1 MTRWALLAIEEVFF
15 EQRSRLFMWIPVWL
29 AVGIGGY
36 FSLRF
41 EPTAGQHVEIAL
53 IGVTCLFLTLKW
65 QSMWRALIWIPV
77 LISVGFLV
85 ASYRSHLVSA
95 PKLGWNFYGAVEG
108 TIAHLDRS
116 TSDKPR
122 ITLTTPR
129 LEKIPAAR
137 TPQRLRISLH
147 SPIKGTE
154 LRPGARIQ
162 LTASLSSPAGPVEPG
177 GFDFQRKAWF
187 QRLGGVGYS
196 RVPVMLAHPPKGG
209 GFSLY
214 LFTLRMKVA
223 DNIRGAIFGQP
234 GAFAAAI
241 VTGDRSAIDPKLMQ
255 NLRRSNLAHLLAI
268 SGLHMG
274 LLTGFI
280 FALIRYSLAL
290 IPFVALRLPT
300 KKIAAVLALMAGLA
314 YLLISGANVATQRAY
329 VMVLVMLIAV
339 LVDQPAITL
348 RAVAVA
354 AILILLSR
362 PESLIEPGFQ
372 MSFAATTAL
381 VATFETLKRA
391 PTWARLQFGRAR
403 MLRPVIAL
411 VISSAVAGAATAPIS
426 AFHFNQIAHYGLLAN
441 LASVPVMGL
450 IVMPAAVI
458 AGVLSLFGASAP
470 ALLVMGGGIQW
481 ILSVATTVAGM
492 KGALT
497 QIPATA
503 SATLE
508 LLCLSMIFVALCKG
522 RLRLLGLLPAAV
534 AFLFW
539 AQSERPDILIT
550 DNGRLVGVRQGGGR
564 ALSRAKGNGFAAR
577 AWLENDADA
586 VDQSRAAQRRRF
598 EADDWIL
605 TVGSSKISYLWPKSA
620 PVALLEKKCADS
632 DVLIAPNSTAELSG
646 GCRVI
651 SKLSLQKQGA
661 TSLSSREG
669 RLKIQSARQWS
680 GERLWNQ

>member
-1 MTRWALLAIEEVFF
+1 
-15 EQRSRLFMWIPVWL
+15 MWIPVWL

-41 EPTAGQHVEIAL
+41 EPTVGQNIAIAL
-53 IGVTCLFLTLKW
+53 FAVICLFSALKW

-77 LISVGFLV
+77 LISLGFLV
-85 ASYRSHLVSA
+85 ASYRSHWVSA
-95 PKLGWNFYGAVEG
+95 PKLGWHFYGAVEG

-122 ITLTTPR
+122 ITLTAPR
-129 LEKIPAAR
+129 LERIPLAR

-147 SPIKGTE
+147 SPILGTE

-162 LTASLSSPAGPVEPG
+162 LTASLSPPAGPVEPG

-209 GFSLY
+209 GFILY
-214 LFTLRMKVA
+214 LFALRMKVA
-223 DNIRGAIFGQP
+223 DSIRSAIQGQP

-241 VTGDRSAIDPKLMQ
+241 VTGDRSVIDPKMMQ

-290 IPFVALRLPT
+290 VPPIALRLPT

-314 YLLISGANVATQRAY
+314 YLLVSGANVATQRAY

-381 VATFETLKRA
+381 VATFEALRRA
-391 PTWARLQFGRAR
+391 PFWARLQSGRVR
-403 MLRPVIAL
+403 ILRPVLAL
-411 VISSAVAGAATAPIS
+411 VMSSAVAGAATAPIS
-426 AFHFNQIAHYGLLAN
+426 AFHFNQITHYGLLAN

-458 AGVLSLFGASAP
+458 AGVLSLFGAATP
-470 ALLVMGGGIQW
+470 AFLVMGGGIQW
-481 ILSVATTVAGM
+481 ILSVATAVAGM

-503 SATLE
+503 SATLA
-508 LLCLSMIFVALCKG
+508 LLCLSMIFVALWKG
-522 RLRLLGLLPAAV
+522 RLRLLGLLPAAF
-534 AFLFW
+534 AFLLW
-539 AQSERPDILIT
+539 TQSERPDILIT

-564 ALSRAKGNGFAAR
+564 ALNRAKGNGFAAR

-586 VDQSRAAQRRRF
+586 VDQSQAALRRKF
-598 EADDWIL
+598 NADDWLLMI
-605 TVGSSKISYLWPKSA
+605 GSSKISYLWPKST
-620 PVALLEKKCADS
+620 PISVLEQKCANT
-632 DVLIAPNSTAELSG
+632 DVLIAPNNTAKLSG
-646 GCRVI
+646 DCRII
-651 SKLSLQKQGA
+651 SKIMLQDQGA
-661 TSLSSREG
+661 ISLSSRKG
-669 RLKIQSARQWS
+669 RLKIQSARQWT